1 MVNDGKNRM
10 ILRKILI
17 CHYYTI
23 LYRSVNIGR
32 GEDAIP
38 HRLALLYSV

>member
-1 MVNDGKNRM
+1 LLAHKTYFVWLLGTVTG
-10 ILRKILI
+10 
-17 CHYYTI
+17 C
-23 LYRSVNIGR
+23 IGR

>member
-1 MVNDGKNRM
+1 MPSGSWERLLVV
-10 ILRKILI
+10 
-17 CHYYTI
+17 
-23 LYRSVNIGR
+23 LYR